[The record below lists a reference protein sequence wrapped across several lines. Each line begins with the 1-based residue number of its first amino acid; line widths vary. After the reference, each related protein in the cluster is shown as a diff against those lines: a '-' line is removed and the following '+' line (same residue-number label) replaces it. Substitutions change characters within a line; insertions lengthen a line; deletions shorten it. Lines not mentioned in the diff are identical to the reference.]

1 MQKIYDFLKGAGTY
15 YLATCDG
22 DQPRVR
28 PFGTTDLFDGRLC
41 IQTGLVKDVAK
52 QMLANPKVEIS
63 AMNGGKWIRLSAKAV
78 LDERIEA
85 QEHMLA
91 AYPELAAMYK
101 PGDGNSLPL
110 EELMEKN
117 PDVLGWI
124 CIPDSD
130 ISYPLMK
137 AKDNQEYLYQT
148 WDGKYSKYGSI
159 FLECRNS
166 HDFSDF
172 NTLVYGH
179 NMLTRDMFGT
189 LSDYKDQAFSDSH
202 PSVYIRLDEVVRR
215 YDVFSCYDADI
226 VSDTYRLIFEDDA
239 QKQAALDLYVGKS
252 LLESDLEPQITD
264 HILTLS
270 TCTGRGTANLRFV
283 VQAILAKESKRTGP

>member
-1 MQKIYDFLKGAGTY
+1 MKRPLKIVIMIA
-15 YLATCDG
+15 
-22 DQPRVR
+22 
-28 PFGTTDLFDGRLC
+28 
-41 IQTGLVKDVAK
+41 
-52 QMLANPKVEIS
+52 
-63 AMNGGKWIRLSAKAV
+63 LSAVFLFSCVQLGRQFLSWRQAENSQNSA
-78 LDERIEA
+78 LDAAHKSEPPTAPQPIVIQPPTEPVTEA
-85 QEHMLA
+85 PTEPATEPPTEAPTEPPLDDTTRML
-91 AYPELAAMYK
+91 
-101 PGDGNSLPL
+101 L
-110 EELMEKN
+110 EINLEALRATN

-124 CIPDSD
+124 CIPDTV

-137 AKDNQEYLYQT
+137 AKDNEQYLYHT

-179 NMLTRDMFGT
+179 NMLTQDMFGT
-189 LSDYKDQAFSDSH
+189 LSDYKDQSFFENH
-202 PSVYIRLDEVVRR
+202 PSVYILLDDGVRR
-215 YDVFSCYDADI
+215 YDIFSCYDAEV

-239 QKQAALDLYVGKS
+239 RKQESLDLYTSKS
-252 LLESDLEPQITD
+252 LLQTDLVPQVTD

-283 VQAILAKESKRTGP
+283 VQAILAEETERAG